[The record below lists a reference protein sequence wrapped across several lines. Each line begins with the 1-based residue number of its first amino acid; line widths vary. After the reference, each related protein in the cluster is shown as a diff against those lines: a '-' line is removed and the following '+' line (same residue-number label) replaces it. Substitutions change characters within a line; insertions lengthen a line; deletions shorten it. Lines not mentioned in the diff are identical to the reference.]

1 MKRRHFIR
9 AGFGGALALASA
21 RLWAAAGAGS
31 SKLLVVM
38 LRGAYDG
45 ASLLVP
51 YSSEFY
57 YRSRPGIAVP
67 RPDSGDPNAALR
79 LDAHWALSA
88 AVKGTI
94 HPLYARK
101 QAAFVPFCGSGDTSR
116 SHFQAQDLMEM
127 GQRDAGPLDYSSG
140 FLNRLV
146 QALGGDPR
154 AGGVA
159 FTNNLT
165 PVFKGAVAIP
175 NVSLRGG
182 MRAPLPQSE
191 GERIAAMYEG
201 TPLAAVAAAG
211 IDTRREVSEQLMTE
225 MAESARGAGPARA
238 FENRARVIG
247 KLMRGKPAYSIGFAD
262 VGGWDTHVNQ
272 GATQGA
278 LAANL
283 EGLGLGLAAFA
294 SEMGPLW
301 RDTVVVVL
309 SEFGRTARENGNRG
323 TDHGHGNTLWV
334 LGGGVAGG
342 RVAGEQVAVD
352 EAQLFQNRDFPVV
365 NDYRSVLAHL
375 FGRMYGLTGT
385 QVERV
390 LPGARA
396 QDYALL

>member
-1 MKRRHFIR
+1 MNRRDFIL
-9 AGFGGALALASA
+9 GSALALASA
-21 RLWAAAGAGS
+21 RLWAAAGAGA

-67 RPDSGDPNAALR
+67 RPDSGEPFAATR
-79 LDAHWALSA
+79 LDADWGLNA
-88 AVKGTI
+88 AVKDTLY
-94 HPLYARK
+94 PLYAQK
-101 QAAFVPFCGSGDTSR
+101 QVAFVPFCGSGDTSR
-116 SHFQAQDLMEM
+116 SHFQAQDLIEM
-127 GQRDAGPLDYSSG
+127 GQRDAGPVDYSSG

-146 QALGGDPR
+146 EALGGEAR

-165 PVFKGAVAIP
+165 LVFKGAVPVP

-182 MRAPLPQSE
+182 MRKPLPQGE
-191 GERIAAMYEG
+191 GDRVAAMYAG
-201 TPLAAVAAAG
+201 TPLEAVAAAG
-211 IDTRREVSEQLMTE
+211 IETRREVSQELAAE
-225 MAESARGAGPARA
+225 MADSARGAGA
-238 FENRARVIG
+238 ARVFESQARIIAR
-247 KLMRGKPAYSIGFAD
+247 LMRTKPAYSIGFVD
-262 VGGWDTHVNQ
+262 VGGWDTHVDQ

-278 LAANL
+278 LATNL
-283 EGLGLGLAAFA
+283 AGLGAGLAAFA
-294 SEMGPLW
+294 AEMGPSW
-301 RDTVVVVL
+301 PGTVVIVL

-342 RVAGEQVAVD
+342 RVAGAQVAVD
-352 EAQLFQNRDFPVV
+352 EAHLFQNRDFPAL
-365 NDYRSVLAHL
+365 NDYRSVLAHVL
-375 FGRMYGLTGT
+375 ARMYGLSGA
-385 QVERV
+385 QIERV
-390 LPGARA
+390 LPGART